1 MSLSTIINNTSIFS
15 FLAPPTLGAKELIQF
30 ATFWNLD
37 VIALSYIKSIYTLST
52 HFSLYEETR
61 SSILVA
67 GAAATISAQA
77 AGVVPLASITKDLPT
92 TLPSLE
98 RAR

>member
-1 MSLSTIINNTSIFS
+1 MSLSTIINNTRIFS
-15 FLAPPTLGAKELIQF
+15 FLAPPALGAKELIQF

-52 HFSLYEETR
+52 LFSLYEETR
-61 SSILVA
+61 SSILVV
-67 GAAATISAQA
+67 GVAATISAQA
-77 AGVVPLASITKDLPT
+77 AGVVPLASITNDLPT

-98 RAR
+98 RGR